1 MPNITLSIE
10 EKLLKAGREY
20 AKKHHTSLNA
30 MIRKYLSNT
39 VLKKNSGWIDV
50 CFDLM
55 DQTEANSHGKAWRRQ
70 ELYDV

>member
-39 VLKKNSGWIDV
+39 VLKKNDAWIDL

-55 DQTEANSHGKAWRRQ
+55 DEAEADSRGNKWKRQ